1 MECLWNIPCG
11 FHVDIPYGFHLF
23 HVEYAWNKNTNLGEI
38 SSKTYFIW
46 NGWNPSGMTWIPPGF
61 HVECGGR
68 VKTSPLLILSK
79 SLPTVKWASLS
90 EVAAIAPDVRGILAE
105 HWGGAIL
112 E

>member
-38 SSKTYFIW
+38 SPKIYFIW
-46 NGWNPSGMTWIPPGF
+46 NGWNPSGMTWISHGIQ
-61 HVECGGR
+61 G
-68 VKTSPLLILSK
+68 KDLPLLTLSK